1 MSVISA
7 TTWVPRGYASEYPI
21 KYEFNDEELE
31 HLSGM
36 AKLQIKSTEE
46 EMEDEEGEEEAEEKK
61 EKIKSLKRDAED
73 EE

>member
-7 TTWVPRGYASEYPI
+7 TAWVPRGYASEYPI

-36 AKLQIKSTEE
+36 AQLQIKSAEE
-46 EMEDEEGEEEAEEKK
+46 EMDDEEDSEEKK
-61 EKIKSLKRDAED
+61 EQIQSLKRDDED
-73 EE
+73 GE